1 MSHEPLILTLAGD
14 TPQIDPS
21 AFVAPG
27 ARVIGAAELGP
38 ESSVWYGA
46 TIRADRAPIALGRRS
61 NLQDNATMHADP
73 AYPCTVGADVTIGHN
88 AVVHGC
94 TVGDRCVIGMGAVIM
109 NGAVIGEECLV
120 AGGAVVLEGA
130 EIPAGSLVAG
140 VPAKVRRPLTD
151 AERAAL
157 PHGATDYAENA
168 LRHRTALDRPTDPR

>member
-1 MSHEPLILTLAGD
+1 MSREPLILPLAGH
-14 TPQIDPS
+14 TPRIDPT

-27 ARVIGAAELGP
+27 ARVIGDAELGA

-46 TIRADRAPIALGRRS
+46 TIRADRAPISLGRRS

-73 AYPCTVGADVTIGHN
+73 AYPCTVGAEVTIGHN

-94 TVGDRCVIGMGAVIM
+94 TVGDRCTIGMGAVIM
-109 NGAVIGEECLV
+109 NGAVIGEECLI

-151 AERAAL
+151 AERAGLAD
-157 PHGATDYAENA
+157 GATNYAENA
-168 LRHRTALDRPTDPR
+168 TRHRTALDS

>member
-1 MSHEPLILTLAGD
+1 MSNEPLILTLDGHQ
-14 TPQIDPS
+14 PEIDPS

-27 ARVIGAAELGP
+27 ARVIGQVILEA

-46 TIRADRAPIALGRRS
+46 TIRADQTEIRLGRRS
-61 NLQDNATMHADP
+61 NLQDSATLHADVGF
-73 AYPCTVGADVTIGHN
+73 PCLVGEEVTIGHN

-94 TVGDRCVIGMGAVIM
+94 TVGDRCTIGMGAVLM

-140 VPAKVRRPLTD
+140 VPGKVRRPLTD
-151 AERAAL
+151 QERAGL
-157 PHGATDYAENA
+157 RTGAVHYAENA
-168 LRHRTALDRPTDPR
+168 VRHRSALDAG